1 MTLMFIILGLG
12 VLLTLGVIIAGVV
25 MSRGDNTAARQ
36 RLEEITRDDLGTEGE
51 DSDKDRAASR
61 SSESVLTQKLDQV
74 IEERGLGRKVAIE
87 LARADLKLTVAE
99 YWAMTLIS
107 LILTAG
113 LAWIIF
119 HRNWLFLLAGA
130 VAGYF
135 IPRMFVKT
143 RQKNRLKKFNDQLGD
158 GITLMANGLR
168 AGYSLLQA
176 VDAVAR
182 EMPPPIS
189 LEYRR
194 VVQEIGL
201 GIEQERAFNNLLRRV
216 PSDDLDLMITA
227 INVQSEVGGNL
238 AEILEIIGFVIRERV
253 RIKGEIQ
260 VLTAQGQ
267 ISGYVIT
274 FLPIV
279 LGLIL
284 YAMNQE
290 YVGRM
295 IFTCEGRGL
304 GPTDKC
310 SQPCGWIMIG
320 TGILSIAV
328 GYFAIQKIIDIE
340 V

>member
-1 MTLMFIILGLG
+1 MTLIFVILGLG
-12 VLLTLGVIIAGVV
+12 VLLTLGIIVAGVV
-25 MSRGDNTAARQ
+25 MSRGDDTAARQ
-36 RLEEITRDDLGTEGE
+36 RLVQITRDDLSEEE
-51 DSDKDRAASR
+51 DTDEDTVASR
-61 SSESVLTQKLDQV
+61 TSESVPTQKLDQV

-87 LARADLKLTVAE
+87 LARADLKITVAE
-99 YWAMTLIS
+99 FWAMTLIS
-107 LILTAG
+107 VILTAG
-113 LAWIIF
+113 LAWVIF
-119 HRNWLFLLAGA
+119 HRNWLFLLIGA

-135 IPRMFVKT
+135 IPKIFVKA
-143 RQKNRLKKFNDQLGD
+143 RQRSRLKKFNDQLGD

-176 VDAVAR
+176 LDAVAK

-189 LEYRR
+189 LEFRR
-194 VVQEIGL
+194 VVQEVGL

-290 YVGRM
+290 YIGRM
-295 IFTCEGRGL
+295 IFTCESRGL

-320 TGILSIAV
+320 AGILSIAV

>member
-1 MTLMFIILGLG
+1 MVMYVIVG
-12 VLLTLGVIIAGVV
+12 VLLLLTIGVIVVGV
-25 MSRGDNTAARQ
+25 MTSRREGGAALQ
-36 RLEEITRDDLGTEGE
+36 RLEKIAGSDSSQEDGE
-51 DSDKDRAASR
+51 TTTKKKDQP
-61 SSESVLTQKLDQV
+61 SESILTKKLDEV
-74 IEERGLGRKVAIE
+74 IEERGLGRGVAIE

-99 YWAMTLIS
+99 FWAMTLLS
-107 LILTAG
+107 VILVGA
-113 LAWIIF
+113 LSWILF
-119 HRNWLFLLAGA
+119 HQSWIFLLAG
-130 VAGYF
+130 VILGYF
-135 IPRMFVKT
+135 LPRMFVKM
-143 RQKNRLKKFNDQLGD
+143 RQSGRLKKFNDQLGD

-176 VDAVAR
+176 MDAVAR

-189 LEYRR
+189 FEFRR

-201 GIEQERAFNNLLRRV
+201 GIDNERAFQNLLRRV
-216 PSDDLDLMITA
+216 PSDDLDLMVTA
-227 INVQSEVGGNL
+227 ISVQAEIGGNL

-253 RIKGEIQ
+253 RIKGEIK

-279 LGLIL
+279 LGLVL
-284 YAMNQE
+284 YAMNPE

-295 IFTCEGRGL
+295 IFSCEGRGL
-304 GPTDKC
+304 APTAKC

-320 TGILSIAV
+320 SGLISIAV
-328 GYFAIQKIIDIE
+328 GYFAIQKIVDIE

>member
-1 MTLMFIILGLG
+1 MVLYIIIGVGLF
-12 VLLTLGVIIAGVV
+12 LTLGVIAAGVV
-25 MSRGDNTAARQ
+25 MTRRGDSAALE
-36 RLEEITRDDLGTEGE
+36 RLEQVTGADMSQ
-51 DSDKDRAASR
+51 SDETSGNDGAAST
-61 SSESVLTQKLDQV
+61 SESVLTQKLDQV
-74 IEERGLGRKVAIE
+74 IEERGIGRSTAID
-87 LARADLKLTVAE
+87 LARADIKLTVAE
-99 YWAMTLIS
+99 FFSLTVIS
-107 LILTAG
+107 VIATAG
-113 LAWIIF
+113 IAWLIF
-119 HRNWLFLLAGA
+119 HRNWIFLLIGA
-130 VAGYF
+130 VVGYF
-135 IPRMFVKT
+135 LPKMFVKM
-143 RQKNRLKKFNDQLGD
+143 RQRSRLKKFNNQLGD

-176 VDAVAR
+176 LDAVAR
-182 EMPPPIS
+182 EMPPPMS
-189 LEYRR
+189 MEFRR

-201 GIEQERAFNNLLRRV
+201 GIEQERAFNNLVRRV
-216 PSDDLDLMITA
+216 PSDDLDLMVTA
-227 INVQSEVGGNL
+227 IGVQSEVGGNL

-267 ISGYVIT
+267 MSGYVIT

-295 IFTCEGRGL
+295 IFTCEARGID
-304 GPTDKC
+304 PDIC

-320 TGILSIAV
+320 SGLLSIAL
-328 GYFAIQKIIDIE
+328 GFFAIQKIVDIE

>member
-1 MTLMFIILGLG
+1 MLYIVLGVG
-12 VLLTLGVIIAGVV
+12 VLLTLGVIAAGVM
-25 MSRGDNTAARQ
+25 MSRRGDNIALE
-36 RLEEITRDDLGTEGE
+36 RLEQLTGDDISHVDDTGE
-51 DSDKDRAASR
+51 KVGQA
-61 SSESVLTQKLDQV
+61 SESALTQRLDQV
-74 IEERGLGRKVAIE
+74 IEERGIGRKAAVD

-99 YWAMTLIS
+99 FYALTVIS
-107 LILTAG
+107 VLATAG
-113 LAWIIF
+113 ISWLIF
-119 HRNWLFLLAGA
+119 HRSWIFLLIGA
-130 VAGYF
+130 VVGYF
-135 IPRMFVKT
+135 IPKFFVKV
-143 RQKNRLKKFNDQLGD
+143 RQKSRLKKFNNQLGD

-176 VDAVAR
+176 IDAVAR
-182 EMPPPIS
+182 ELPPPMS
-189 LEYRR
+189 LEFRR

-216 PSDDLDLMITA
+216 PSDDLDLMK
-227 INVQSEVGGNL
+227 VGGNL

-253 RIKGEIQ
+253 RIKGEIA

-267 ISGYVIT
+267 MSGYVIT

-295 IFTCEGRGL
+295 IFTCESRGI
-304 GPTDKC
+304 TDADAC

-320 TGILSIAV
+320 AGLISIAT
-328 GYFAIQKIIDIE
+328 GYFAIQKIVDIE

>member
-1 MTLMFIILGLG
+1 MTLIFVILGLG
-12 VLLTLGVIIAGVV
+12 VLLTLGIIVVGVV
-25 MSRGDNTAARQ
+25 MSRGDDTAARQ
-36 RLEEITRDDLGTEGE
+36 RLEQITRDDLSEEE
-51 DSDKDRAASR
+51 DTDEDTVAGRTSD
-61 SSESVLTQKLDQV
+61 SVLTQKLDQV
-74 IEERGLGRKVAIE
+74 IEERGLGRKVAID
-87 LARADLKLTVAE
+87 LARADLKITVAE
-99 YWAMTLIS
+99 FWAMTLIS
-107 LILTAG
+107 VVLTAG
-113 LAWIIF
+113 LAWVLF
-119 HRNWLFLLAGA
+119 HRNWLFLLIGA

-135 IPRMFVKT
+135 IPKMFVKA
-143 RQKNRLKKFNDQLGD
+143 RQRSRLKKFNDQLGD

-176 VDAVAR
+176 LDAVAK

-189 LEYRR
+189 LEFRR

-216 PSDDLDLMITA
+216 PSDDLDLMVTA
-227 INVQSEVGGNL
+227 ISVQSEVGGNL

-284 YAMNQE
+284 YAMNKE
-290 YVGRM
+290 YIGRM
-295 IFTCEGRGL
+295 IFTCESRGL
-304 GPTDKC
+304 DPTDKC

-320 TGILSIAV
+320 GGLLSIAV